1 MPQASMTTVAGLRRP
16 RKRANWAPERRCL
29 SETRPIFSET
39 ATSRTDFATSTAMVV
54 GFMQDSSL
62 QVVYAPGDS
71 GTTLPYV
78 VAGGVHS
85 ITWSRRRPARS
96 RQGTTRRRSHAAGEP
111 CPRPSVPSRNLRM
124 KLPGRM
130 LMLVVASAPSIQEGG
145 PAPKSDTV
153 EVQSGALTLRGV
165 LFRPPGAGPF
175 PAVLFNHGAGPES
188 DPS

>member
-71 GTTLPYV
+71 GTTMPYV

-85 ITWSRRRPARS
+85 ITCRRRWAS
-96 RQGTTRRRSHAAGEP
+96 GLSLIEAVAFA
-111 CPRPSVPSRNLRM
+111 PR
-124 KLPGRM
+124 
-130 LMLVVASAPSIQEGG
+130 A
-145 PAPKSDTV
+145 
-153 EVQSGALTLRGV
+153 
-165 LFRPPGAGPF
+165 
-175 PAVLFNHGAGPES
+175 
-188 DPS
+188 